1 MDNALATVI
10 FEADQVDAALQTM
23 GLKQA
28 VLRDAAEYGMR
39 HALQCTNHDP
49 KNLPG
54 IIAWGKSIRF
64 LRDRL
69 VPEGWEPNG
78 ASNYATVVKGDKSL
92 AIAAASGDAF
102 TGKHGPNMNPS
113 TRSPKGPVTQ
123 DRISV
128 NQQLHFEDIAASF
141 PPAKQITGLAT
152 WLLLYFWDEEHEEIR
167 VELSLPEEMTEAG
180 YVTRWKRR
188 VILEA
193 VPLSGTGTVRRSEP
207 EEPPDTEIKIEPI
220 Q

>member
-10 FEADQVDAALQTM
+10 FEPDELDAALGAM
-23 GLKQA
+23 GLKEA
-28 VLRDAAEYGMR
+28 VLREAAEYGMR
-39 HALQCTNHDP
+39 HALQCTGHDP

-78 ASNYATVVKGDKSL
+78 ASNYATVVAPDKSL
-92 AIAAASGDAF
+92 AIGAASGDAF
-102 TGKHGPNMNPS
+102 TGRHGVNLNPS

-141 PPAKQITGLAT
+141 PPAKQIIGLAT
-152 WLLLYFWDEEHEEIR
+152 WLLLYFWDEQLEEIR
-167 VELSLPEEMTEAG
+167 VELSLPEEMTDAG
-180 YVTRWKRR
+180 YVTRWRR
-188 VILEA
+188 RNILRP
-193 VPLSGTGTVRRSEP
+193 VPLSSGGIARRNR
-207 EEPPDTEIKIEPI
+207 PDESPDLEIKIERIP
-220 Q
+220 

>member
-10 FEADQVDAALQTM
+10 FEPDDVEATLRTM
-23 GLKQA
+23 GLKEA
-28 VLRDAAEYGMR
+28 VLREAAEYGLR
-39 HALQCTNHDP
+39 HALQCTGHDP

-78 ASNYATVVKGDKSL
+78 ASNYATVVSADKSL
-92 AIAAASGDAF
+92 ALAAASGDAF
-102 TGKHGPNMNPS
+102 TGKNGLNMNPS

-141 PPAKQITGLAT
+141 PPAKQIIGMAT
-152 WLLLYFWDEEHEEIR
+152 WLLLYFWDEPVEQIR
-167 VELSLPEEMTEAG
+167 VELSLPEEMTDAG

-188 VILEA
+188 IILKP
-193 VPLSGTGTVRRSEP
+193 VPLSGGGSLRQDQP
-207 EEPPDTEIKIEPI
+207 DEPPDTEIKIERIP
-220 Q
+220 